1 MSNIL
6 EKDLQRI
13 IKDFDMSVFDN
24 KTVFITGATG
34 LLGSLCVKSLLISGF
49 NIQVIALVRNKNKA
63 ENIFSK
69 YISDKLTFITQDIND
84 KIHYDGQV
92 DYIIHCANST
102 SSKEFIDKP
111 VETLLTTINGTKN
124 VLEFAKSKPVL
135 GIVYLSSLEVYGVS
149 EKEYLTENDYGYID
163 ILSPRSS
170 YSEGKKA
177 AETLCI
183 SYGSEYGIPVKIARL
198 AQTFG
203 AGVSKGDNRVFAQFV
218 RSVVNGENI
227 VLHTKGETKRNYCY
241 TTDAI
246 TGIFTVLTKG
256 ENNSAYNIANKESYI
271 SILEM
276 AKMLENDKTKVVFEI
291 DNKNRGYN
299 PTVKICLDSSKL
311 EALGWK
317 AKISIKEMFEKTIQ
331 GYLKGN
337 I

>member
-1 MSNIL
+1 MSDIL

-34 LLGSLCVKSLLISGF
+34 LLGSLCVKSLLTSKF
-49 NIQVIALVRNKNKA
+49 NIRVIALARNKYKA

-69 YISDKLTFITQDIND
+69 YISDKLTFVIQDIND
-84 KIHYDGQV
+84 KILYDGQV

-102 SSKEFIDKP
+102 SSKEFVDKP

-124 VLEFAKSKPVL
+124 VLEFANSKTVL
-135 GIVYLSSLEVYGVS
+135 SMVYLSSLEVYGVS
-149 EKEYLTENDYGYID
+149 EKEHLTENDYGYID
-163 ILSPRSS
+163 ILSSRSS

-246 TGIFTVLTKG
+246 TGIFTILTNG
-256 ENNSAYNIANKESYI
+256 ENNNAYNIANKESYI

-311 EALGWK
+311 EALGWN
-317 AKISIKEMFEKTIQ
+317 AKVGIKEMFERTILSM
-331 GYLKGN
+331 GLK
-337 I
+337 

>member
-1 MSNIL
+1 MSTIL
-6 EKDLQRI
+6 EKDLQTI

-34 LLGSLCVKSLLISGF
+34 LLGSLCVKSLLTSKF
-49 NIQVIALVRNKNKA
+49 NIQVIALARNRNKVEK
-63 ENIFSK
+63 IFDK
-69 YISDKLTFITQDIND
+69 FFSDKLTFVIQDIND
-84 KIHYDGQV
+84 EIHYDGQV

-102 SSKEFIDKP
+102 SSKEFVDKP

-124 VLEFAKSKPVL
+124 VLEFAKSKTVL
-135 GIVYLSSLEVYGVS
+135 GMVYLSSLEVYGVS
-149 EKEYLTENDYGYID
+149 EKEHLTENDYGYID

-170 YSEGKKA
+170 YSEGKRT

-203 AGVSKGDNRVFAQFV
+203 AGVSNEDNRVFAQFV
-218 RSVVNGENI
+218 RSVVNGDNI
-227 VLHTKGETKRNYCY
+227 ILHTKGETKRNYCY

-256 ENNSAYNIANKESYI
+256 ENNSTYNIANKESYI

-276 AKMLENDKTKVVFEI
+276 AKMLENDETKVVFEI
-291 DNKNRGYN
+291 DNQNRGYN
-299 PTVKICLDSSKL
+299 PTVTICLDSSKL
-311 EALGWK
+311 ESLGWN
-317 AKISIKEMFEKTIQ
+317 AKVGIKEMFERTILSM
-331 GYLKGN
+331 GLK
-337 I
+337 

>member
-1 MSNIL
+1 MDTIL

-34 LLGSLCVKSLLISGF
+34 LLGSLCVKSLLTSKF
-49 NIQVIALVRNKNKA
+49 NIRVIALARNKYKA

-69 YISDKLTFITQDIND
+69 YISDKLTFVIQDIND
-84 KIHYDGQV
+84 KILYDGQV

-102 SSKEFIDKP
+102 SSKEFVDKP

-124 VLEFAKSKPVL
+124 VLEFAKSKTVL
-135 GIVYLSSLEVYGVS
+135 SMVYLSSLEVYGVS

-170 YSEGKKA
+170 YSEGKKS
-177 AETLCI
+177 AENLCI

-203 AGVSKGDNRVFAQFV
+203 AGVSKEDNRVFAQFV
-218 RSVVNGENI
+218 RSVINGKNI
-227 VLHTKGETKRNYCY
+227 ILHTKGETKRNYCY